1 MFKTIEDLVLQAE
14 SRGLHIH
21 EIMLE
26 QEIESSGK
34 SREVILEAMRARYE
48 VMDQAIKRGIQGV
61 HSLSGLTGGDAQKMY
76 EYLQGGRYL
85 TDPTLLLATCYA
97 VATNEVNASMGV
109 VCATPTAG
117 SSGTLPGV
125 LLALRDRHHFSDEQV
140 IDALF
145 TAGAIGYVIANNATI
160 SGAAGGCQAEV
171 GSAAAMAAA
180 AAVEL
185 AGGTP
190 AQAAQAAAMALKN
203 LLGLACDP
211 VAGLVEVPCV
221 KRNAGG
227 AAIALTAAEMA
238 LAGVSSR
245 IPPDEVVQA
254 MYAIGTMIP
263 EVLRET
269 AGGGLAATTTGRAW
283 KKKYAHSGKV
293 VDK

>member
-1 MFKTIEDLVLQAE
+1 MKLDALIEFYNDFSPASVARFPEFYSADAWFKDPFN
-14 SRGLHIH
+14 
-21 EIMLE
+21 
-26 QEIESSGK
+26 
-34 SREVILEAMRARYE
+34 EV
-48 VMDQAIKRGIQGV
+48 RGIAAIQHIFTHMFG
-61 HSLSGLTGGDAQKMY
+61 Q
-76 EYLQGGRYL
+76 
-85 TDPTLLLATCYA
+85 
-97 VATNEVNASMGV
+97 VAEPRFV
-109 VCATPTAG
+109 VT
-117 SSGTLPGV
+117 
-125 LLALRDRHHFSDEQV
+125 EQV
-140 IDALF
+140 IDAVF

-190 AQAAQAAAMALKN
+190 AQAAQAAAMTLKN
-203 LLGLACDP
+203 LLGLACNP

-263 EVLRET
+263 EALRET